1 MHPFA
6 DRSCLSET
14 RKRCLQIRA
23 VPIEHKPALRLRIA
37 VSFAAIESLVG
48 FRRRST
54 QRDRALLP
62 SHFHFVSEIWH
73 EVVPHAN
80 TTSPVWRL
88 RSGVPGRRTSILL
101 RPSAAFKKS
110 NGKRYRLSARIL
122 AVSILS
128 KAWSRTWQKH

>member
-37 VSFAAIESLVG
+37 ISFAAIESLVG

-73 EVVPHAN
+73 EVVLTPIK
-80 TTSPVWRL
+80 TSRIGAFDSVFPGGRHLILFGRPLPL
-88 RSGVPGRRTSILL
+88 RRVTGNVYL
-101 RPSAAFKKS
+101 
-110 NGKRYRLSARIL
+110 Y
-122 AVSILS
+122 
-128 KAWSRTWQKH
+128 